1 MEKVYGR
8 LTQSVKWNR
17 EKVVE
22 HNDLAV
28 KAEKDYYDQ
37 INIVDKEFADM
48 VKKEIQS
55 ELDVSDRVD
64 SILYDKAWEDG
75 HANGYHEA
83 LWYAQWDCEFV
94 KQLLNAMKGEQI
106 L

>member
-48 VKKEIQS
+48 VK
-55 ELDVSDRVD
+55 RRF
-64 SILYDKAWEDG
+64 
-75 HANGYHEA
+75 N
-83 LWYAQWDCEFV
+83 
-94 KQLLNAMKGEQI
+94 LNLIYPKG
-106 L
+106 

>member
-22 HNDLAV
+22 YNDLAV

-37 INIVDKEFADM
+37 INIADKEFADM

-64 SILYDKAWEDG
+64 SILYDKAYEDG

-83 LWYAQWDCEFV
+83 LWYAQWDYEFV
-94 KQLLNAMKGEQI
+94 KQLLNAMKEV
-106 L
+106 